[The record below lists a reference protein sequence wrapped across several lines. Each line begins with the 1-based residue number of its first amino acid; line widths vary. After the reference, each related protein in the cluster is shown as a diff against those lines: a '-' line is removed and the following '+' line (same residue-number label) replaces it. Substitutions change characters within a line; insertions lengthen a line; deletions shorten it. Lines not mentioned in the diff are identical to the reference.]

1 MIFFIRLYLLTLLLG
16 EAFAQGLVEP
26 IDFFEDTIEEDSPW
40 EETMPAL
47 MPERGSEIGHL

>member
-1 MIFFIRLYLLTLLLG
+1 MISFIRLYLLALFCG
-16 EAFAQGLVEP
+16 EAFSQGLVEP

-47 MPERGSEIGHL
+47 MPESGSEIGHL